1 MVKLFSDIQIGDTIY
16 KVTKTKKVVPA
27 KVFAL
32 GKSLFG
38 ENTTFYYE
46 GSKVPFTANP
56 CLPFAKDKRGNIT
69 FATEEN
75 VAYSIILDKLQSRQA
90 FNITKIEMLSKEN
103 ERLTKEFNEIIGA
116 HSDATPDIIDPY
128 SYAGYLK

>member
-56 CLPFAKDKRGNIT
+56 CLPFAKERGVT
-69 FATEEN
+69 SHSPRRRTLPTRLS
-75 VAYSIILDKLQSRQA
+75 SISCNQGRRSTSLRLKCYPRRTKGSPRSSTRLSGHTRMQLLALSTHIAMQA
-90 FNITKIEMLSKEN
+90 I
-103 ERLTKEFNEIIGA
+103 
-116 HSDATPDIIDPY
+116 
-128 SYAGYLK
+128 

>member
-1 MVKLFSDIQIGDTIY
+1 
-16 KVTKTKKVVPA
+16 
-27 KVFAL
+27 
-32 GKSLFG
+32 
-38 ENTTFYYE
+38 
-46 GSKVPFTANP
+46 
-56 CLPFAKDKRGNIT
+56 LPSFRQGKRGNIT

-103 ERLTKEFNEIIGA
+103 ERLAKEFNEIIGA
-116 HSDATPDIIDPY
+116 HSDATPGIINPY